1 MDLKLQ
7 SCMLVTKARVMHIQ
21 SICKWHMFTASSKYK
36 RSLMKAATAV
46 GVSEES
52 KERLSVHIKFKFSN
66 VYHQW
71 YPH

>member
-1 MDLKLQ
+1 MCLSPKLEP
-7 SCMLVTKARVMHIQ
+7 CTYKAFL
-21 SICKWHMFTASSKYK
+21 SGICLQPAVNI
-36 RSLMKAATAV
+36 RGVMKATTAV

-52 KERLSVHIKFKFSN
+52 KRRLSVHIKFKFSN